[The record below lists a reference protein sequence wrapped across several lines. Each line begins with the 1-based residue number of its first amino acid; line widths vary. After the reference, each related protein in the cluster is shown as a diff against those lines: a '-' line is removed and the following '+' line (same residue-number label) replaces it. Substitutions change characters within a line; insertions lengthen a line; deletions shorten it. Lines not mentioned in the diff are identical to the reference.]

1 MFYTI
6 LFLLACYNLYTNVKS
21 FIKEH
26 VVVENG
32 VIEEILKKAYIS
44 IGVTVI
50 FHVMV
55 AAVCITSVDS
65 VLRKE

>member
-1 MFYTI
+1 MKKK
-6 LFLLACYNLYTNVKS
+6 LFLVISLVVINVKS
-21 FIKEH
+21 LIKEH

-32 VIEEILKKAYIS
+32 AIAEIPKKAYIS

-55 AAVCITSVDS
+55 AAVCILPSI
-65 VLRKE
+65 LF

>member
-21 FIKEH
+21 FIKVH
-26 VVVENG
+26 VVVEND
-32 VIEEILKKAYIS
+32 VIAEIPKKAYIS

-55 AAVCITSVDS
+55 AAVCILPSI
-65 VLRKE
+65 LF